1 MAAKIN
7 AKDSTV
13 AQQEEYRR
21 IQAMADTYTK
31 EELKEMFKR
40 FDVKSPITGNDLS
53 DPVDFNMMFKSE
65 IGPTGD
71 NPG

>member
-1 MAAKIN
+1 MILIITFLEAN
-7 AKDSTV
+7 LDDEVVQTPTPP
-13 AQQEEYRR
+13 RPLL
-21 IQAMADTYTK
+21 TK